1 MDLSTFFQIR
11 YGLQINYNWY
21 NLKESK
27 LKFESRKHRF
37 TNSKRWT
44 TDGLLHKLKQ
54 GLFDIEIFEIEN
66 EFSLKINGKTSKK
79 IKHKTLTAAKTRVFE
94 IIEDGQLMK
103 FFKDSNYDFDKQK
116 KSSRKKTSR

>member
-54 GLFDIEIFEIEN
+54 GLFDIEIFEI
-66 EFSLKINGKTSKK
+66 
-79 IKHKTLTAAKTRVFE
+79 
-94 IIEDGQLMK
+94 
-103 FFKDSNYDFDKQK
+103 
-116 KSSRKKTSR
+116 